1 MSVTVTKEEIKAQI
15 DQIPSDK
22 LETLDRLIKGLTKQ
36 RSMSKTAGESFMEK
50 MRKISYEGPPDFS
63 ENIDDYLYGDKSL

>member
-15 DQIPSDK
+15 DHIPTEK
-22 LETLDRLIKGLTKQ
+22 LETLDRFIKGLTKQ
-36 RSMSKTAGESFMEK
+36 RATSKSSESFMEK
-50 MRKISYEGPPDFS
+50 MRKISFDGPPDFS

>member
-22 LETLDRLIKGLTKQ
+22 LETLDRFIKGLTKP
-36 RSMSKTAGESFMEK
+36 RSISNTAGESFMEK
-50 MRKISYEGPPDFS
+50 MRKISFDGPPDFS